1 MNLSMFI
8 KQVDAM
14 TEELDHQQLKLFLH
28 ETARILPE
36 CDRIGFIKRLE
47 AFIYE
52 EMSESSL
59 IVADKNFEREFKE
72 INQIITKI
80 NEGEFVL
87 NAMLNEEYHD
97 CYNNDID
104 EFYYEDLD
112 KVLDMLEDIC
122 RFIHKCVDQEKYNE
136 GAKVG
141 ESLVKIKVQA
151 IGDYGDNELS
161 ILELTSEKLISV
173 DYRKAVLEILYCAY
187 HAYPMEDIPE
197 VIFNIL
203 SNSGLSDFKLENLF
217 QYGSAELNGVNEF
230 LNLLIHHLGSITG
243 RLAEVLIKEA
253 ISLKN
258 DPVGSIDLAKAYAGT
273 HPGIFLQL
281 LIEGQDQSLEQL
293 LDLGMN
299 ALHLIDSK
307 YLIRNEVALMTA
319 EYASILGKNNVAENC
334 YVEAFRSK
342 SSATD
347 YLRALLHS
355 EDLEKT
361 RENLRRIFKGI
372 SVNDNLYMHELHRNS
387 ELVEN
392 KVTINTISMLEFF
405 DGDFEQVLERR
416 MNMKAAL
423 GWSGTFMKQG
433 IALFTLL
440 LFRGEQLQ
448 YGGRSMLELVKSYL
462 DFSSRRYEAGI
473 HNKTGKSDNELLMQC
488 ILNWKETVSIDDV
501 YAEKVI
507 SKLEKIMEKRVT
519 DIMEANRRNYYGECA
534 AFIAALGE
542 VKESRGKHNEKQRYM
557 NLFRKEYSRRRAF
570 KAELERYGYRG

>member
-36 CDRIGFIKRLE
+36 CDRIGFIERLE
-47 AFIYE
+47 TFTNGKT
-52 EMSESSL
+52 SESSL
-59 IVADKNFEREFKE
+59 IVEDKNFEREFKE

-87 NAMLNEEYHD
+87 NEMQNEEYHD
-97 CYNNDID
+97 WYNNDID
-104 EFYYEDLD
+104 EFYYEDPD
-112 KVLDMLEDIC
+112 KVLDMIDDIC

-136 GAKVG
+136 GVMVG
-141 ESLVKIKVQA
+141 ERLITIKVQT
-151 IGDYGDNELS
+151 ISDYGDNELS
-161 ILELTSEKLISV
+161 ISGLISEKLISV
-173 DYRKAVLEILYCAY
+173 NFKKTVLEILYCAY
-187 HAYPMEDIPE
+187 HTYPMEEIPK
-197 VIFNIL
+197 VIFKIL
-203 SNSGLSDFKLENLF
+203 SNSGIRDFKLENLF
-217 QYGSAELNGVNEF
+217 QFGSGELDGVKEF
-230 LNLLIHHLGSITG
+230 LDLLIQHLGSITG
-243 RLAEVLIKEA
+243 RLAEVLIKEV
-253 ISLKN
+253 ISQKN
-258 DPVGSIDLAKAYAGT
+258 DPVGSIDLAKTYAST

-299 ALHLIDSK
+299 ALHLINSK

-319 EYASILGKNNVAENC
+319 EYASILGKDSVARNC

-355 EDLEKT
+355 KDFKKT
-361 RENLRRIFKGI
+361 RETLSIIFKGI
-372 SVNDNLYMHELHRNS
+372 SVNDNLYISELHMDS
-387 ELVEN
+387 ELAEN

-405 DGDFEQVLERR
+405 DGDFEQVLECR
-416 MNMKAAL
+416 MNTKAAL

-433 IALFTLL
+433 LALFTLL

-448 YGGRSMLELVKSYL
+448 SGVRSMLESVKSYL
-462 DFSSRRYEAGI
+462 DFSSKRYEAGI
-473 HNKTGKSDNELLMQC
+473 HNKTGKSDNELLMEC
-488 ILNWKETVSIDDV
+488 ILKWKETISIDDV

-507 SKLEKIMEKRVT
+507 SKLEKILEKRVT
-519 DIMEANRRNYYGECA
+519 GIMEANRRNYYGECA

-557 NLFRKEYSRRRAF
+557 DGFRKEYPRRSAF
-570 KAELERYGYRG
+570 KTELERYGYRG